1 MKKPQGGPHSHGV
14 IGSSHPQL
22 CQALRRDRRWR
33 QLTAAMVGT
42 NKAKSASS
50 IAKAQA
56 KQGKSAQG
64 TGYGGHF
71 RALRARPL
79 ELDRSPT

>member
-1 MKKPQGGPHSHGV
+1 LQVSREAL
-14 IGSSHPQL
+14 L
-22 CQALRRDRRWR
+22 CQALRRDKRWR
-33 QLTAAMVGT
+33 QLSAAMVGT
-42 NKAKSASS
+42 NKAKSAGS

-71 RALRARPL
+71 RAVQGFRYFGQRGV
-79 ELDRSPT
+79 EG

>member
-1 MKKPQGGPHSHGV
+1 VPGTPAR
-14 IGSSHPQL
+14 
-22 CQALRRDRRWR
+22 QALAAVERRY
-33 QLTAAMVGT
+33 VGT
-42 NKAKSASS
+42 NKAKSAGS

-71 RALRARPL
+71 RAVQGFRYFGQRGV
-79 ELDRSPT
+79 EG